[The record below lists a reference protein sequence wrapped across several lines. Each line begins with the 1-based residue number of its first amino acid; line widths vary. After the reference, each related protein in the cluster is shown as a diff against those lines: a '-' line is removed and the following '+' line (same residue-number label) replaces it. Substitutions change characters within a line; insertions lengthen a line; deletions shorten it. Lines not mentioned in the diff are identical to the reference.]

1 MQFLIENEKQ
11 VHVEDLL
18 LRRSTLAWLGDLS
31 RVLIEEMATIFA
43 ARLNWSKAD
52 QTREVERTIAHL
64 KEFHGIDIK

>member
-1 MQFLIENEKQ
+1 
-11 VHVEDLL
+11 
-18 LRRSTLAWLGDLS
+18 
-31 RVLIEEMATIFA
+31 LIEEMATIFA